1 MAQAARFKAIRTVGM
16 SFAYHSVM
24 AKVAPTPEGLMQHMS
39 ARDAKNG
46 FGRLIDLARA
56 APVSIDKYGRPV
68 VVVLS
73 VEEYQRLTA
82 RHEKNG
88 TNA

>member
-1 MAQAARFKAIRTVGM
+1 M
-16 SFAYHSVM
+16 
-24 AKVAPTPEGLMQHMS
+24 LHMS

-56 APVSIDKYGRPV
+56 APVSIEKYGRSV

-73 VEEYQRLTA
+73 AEEYARLSKKRTKDDLA
-82 RHEKNG
+82 GSAKRRGRGE
-88 TNA
+88 

>member
-1 MAQAARFKAIRTVGM
+1 
-16 SFAYHSVM
+16 
-24 AKVAPTPEGLMQHMS
+24 MQHMS

-73 VEEYQRLTA
+73 VEEYGRLTA
-82 RHEKNG
+82 LSDKNG
-88 TNA
+88 TIA

>member
-1 MAQAARFKAIRTVGM
+1 MYEPARASRVLEGNAL
-16 SFAYHSVM
+16 SFQTVM
-24 AKVAPTPEGLMQHMS
+24 AKVAPTLEGHMQHMS

-68 VVVLS
+68 VIVLS
-73 VEEYQRLTA
+73 VEEYERLSA
-82 RHEKNG
+82 QSEKNG

>member
-1 MAQAARFKAIRTVGM
+1 
-16 SFAYHSVM
+16 
-24 AKVAPTPEGLMQHMS
+24 MQHMS

-56 APVSIDKYGRPV
+56 EPVSIDKYGRPV

-73 VEEYQRLTA
+73 VEEYDRLTTRVSKRA
-82 RHEKNG
+82 
-88 TNA
+88 AAA

>member
-1 MAQAARFKAIRTVGM
+1 
-16 SFAYHSVM
+16 
-24 AKVAPTPEGLMQHMS
+24 MQHMS

-56 APVSIDKYGRPV
+56 SPVSIDKHGRPV

-73 VEEYQRLTA
+73 VEEYERLSA
-82 RHEKNG
+82 QAEKNG